1 MPFRYVIVPPLP
13 GEQDHDGRNLT
24 RPFRQFLYNRVRSG
38 LDLDALKLEKGYDPA
53 LMAGMDEAVE
63 RLSRAIK
70 NRERILIHGDYD
82 ADGLTA
88 LALMY
93 YALRWA
99 GADVIPFVP
108 DRFNDGYGLSERG
121 VRYAKDKGASLILT
135 VDCGVSSHREVSIAR
150 GMGIDVIITDHH
162 QLPERLPDAVVVH
175 PQVGDYP
182 DRGLTG
188 VGVAL
193 KLALA
198 LYDRLNLKRGILYHL
213 LDLVAVGTVADVG
226 SMLGENRLLVKHGL
240 RVLNSNWKEGNVRA
254 SANPGLKAIAESA
267 RAGVPVGA
275 WQIGWLI
282 APRINAA
289 GRMGRVDLAMEL
301 LISKDPRKIAFLVR
315 ELENLNRQRQNK
327 QSRLMRIVRDRVDPS
342 EPIVFVASEEVDEG
356 VAGILASKL
365 MEEFGRPAVVVAV
378 SEGMARG
385 SIRGVEPFNVYEAL
399 LKAGGL
405 FGEGENFGGHTLA
418 GGFAIREEKLDAL
431 RRELISYAYRVSV
444 NGEFTRTV
452 IVDAELSPEDIGP
465 DFWMDM
471 RHFQPYGHGFAPPVF
486 ALRLKGKPVPTSTG
500 YATYLEHY
508 EKRHRFRLRLVNPH
522 TDLSGDLVVTSLR
535 IKDGVIHGDVLGS
548 L

>member
-1 MPFRYVIVPPLP
+1 MPFKYVIVPPLP
-13 GEQDHDGRNLT
+13 GEHDLEGRNLT
-24 RPFRQFLYNRVRSG
+24 RPFRQFLHNRVRSG
-38 LDLDALKLEKGYDPA
+38 LDLNALNLKKGYDPT
-53 LMAGMDEAVE
+53 LMAGMREAVE
-63 RLSRAIK
+63 RLSRAIV
-70 NRERILIHGDYD
+70 NGERILIHGDYD

-99 GADVIPFVP
+99 GADVVPFVP

-121 VRYAKDKGASLILT
+121 VRYAKDAGASLILT
-135 VDCGVSSHREVSIAR
+135 VDCGVSSHREIDVAR
-150 GMGIDVIITDHH
+150 KMGVDVIITDHH
-162 QLPERLPDAVVVH
+162 QLPEDLPDAVVVH

-182 DRGLTG
+182 DHGLTG

-198 LYDRLNLKRGILYHL
+198 LYDRLNLKREALYHL

-240 RVLNSNWKEGNVRA
+240 RVLNSNWEGNVRA
-254 SANPGLKAIAESA
+254 AANPGLKAIAESA
-267 RAGVPVGA
+267 RAGVPIGA

-289 GRMGRVDLAMEL
+289 GRMGRVNLAMEL
-301 LISKDPRKIAFLVR
+301 LISKNPRRISSLVR

-327 QSRLMRIVRDRVDPS
+327 QSRLMRIIRDRVDPS
-342 EPIVFVASEEVDEG
+342 EPIVFVVSEEVDEG

-365 MEEFGRPAVVVAV
+365 MEEFGRPAVVVSL

-385 SIRGVEPFNVYEAL
+385 SIRGIEPFNVYEAL
-399 LKAGGL
+399 LNAGDL
-405 FGEGENFGGHTLA
+405 FSEDENFGGHTLA
-418 GGFAIREEKLDAL
+418 GGFSIRKEKLDVL
-431 RRELISYAYRVSV
+431 RRKFVSYAHRVSV
-444 NGEFTRTV
+444 DGEFTRTV

-471 RHFQPYGHGFAPPVF
+471 RHFQPYGHGFNPPVF
-486 ALRLKGKPVPTSTG
+486 VLRLKGKPVLTSNG

-508 EKRHRFRLRLVNPH
+508 ERRHRFRLRLVNPH
-522 TDLSGDLVVTSLR
+522 TDLSGDIVVTSLR
-535 IKDGVIHGDVLGS
+535 IKDGVIYGDVLGS